1 MGRLA
6 WALAAVMAIC
16 PFASMADTGRVSD
29 RQCFS
34 DWCSCIFHINSQ
46 DLARIYAESALN
58 KQTGLAVEYLRDEA
72 RMLVIIPKNGSDLG
86 NVYLP
91 GRQAKA
97 GCSLFVDSHSS
108 PGFSTTCDVMDD
120 NANFYVMTGLVFS
133 IPMYLGQGSRVR
145 LQIGDGSGAFSDT
158 FSLKGFSRAYKRTE
172 QLRNERGLCPYCP

>member
-58 KQTGLAVEYLRDEA
+58 KQIGLAVEYLRDEA
-72 RMLVIIPKNGSDLG
+72 RMLVIIPGKCLSAW
-86 NVYLP
+86 P
-91 GRQAKA
+91 A
-97 GCSLFVDSHSS
+97 GE
-108 PGFSTTCDVMDD
+108 
-120 NANFYVMTGLVFS
+120 
-133 IPMYLGQGSRVR
+133 SRV
-145 LQIGDGSGAFSDT
+145 LIV
-158 FSLKGFSRAYKRTE
+158 
-172 QLRNERGLCPYCP
+172 C